1 MELMPVDSFTVTVI
15 VVNVPPFRLICG
27 GRGWVV
33 FCDHP
38 SVEAICVERFSYFS
52 VYEVETVGWWLGF
65 CGSCGCV

>member
-1 MELMPVDSFTVTVI
+1 MPVDSLTVTVI

-52 VYEVETVGWWLGF
+52 VYEVKTIG
-65 CGSCGCV
+65 